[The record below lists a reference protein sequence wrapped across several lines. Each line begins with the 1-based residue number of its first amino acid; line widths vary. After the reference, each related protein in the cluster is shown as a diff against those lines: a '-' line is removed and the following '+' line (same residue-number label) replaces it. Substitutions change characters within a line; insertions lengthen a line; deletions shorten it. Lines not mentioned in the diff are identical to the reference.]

1 MIAKINRSTSA
12 FILFFLLSCNAY
24 SDVSDKTQNE
34 IDYLLSHIEQSD
46 CLFNRNGIDYK
57 GSKVISHIKTKYKYF
72 KEEIKTT
79 EDFITLSATKSEMS
93 GKKYTVRC
101 NKNDTEELGRWLFD
115 VLTRSRSLSFPR

>member
-1 MIAKINRSTSA
+1 MIVAINRLTSA
-12 FILFFLLSCNAY
+12 FILFFILSCNAY
-24 SDVSDKTQNE
+24 SDVSNKTQNE
-34 IDYLLSHIEQSD
+34 IDYLLSHVEQSD

-115 VLTRSRSLSFPR
+115 VLTRSRSLTP